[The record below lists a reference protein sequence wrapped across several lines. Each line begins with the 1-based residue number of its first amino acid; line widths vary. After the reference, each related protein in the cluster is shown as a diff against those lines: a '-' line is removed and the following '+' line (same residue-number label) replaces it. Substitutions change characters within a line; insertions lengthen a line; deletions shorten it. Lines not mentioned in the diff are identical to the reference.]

1 MRLRRK
7 VVNLINDLVV
17 NDDSIFDE
25 NPNHVRQH
33 YCGDRDFLN
42 QLRSN
47 LLSSDLK
54 NMQELQYQD
63 TILRILFRLHQ
74 YKPEVLGPELVPALY
89 QHRAAISALIAE
101 PEIDQDLKESLTEA
115 VQSVDDCI
123 AAPSRP
129 FVRNFESETDVEKVH
144 KPNSAAAA
152 QKNIHGL
159 ALNQ

>member
-33 YCGDRDFLN
+33 YCGDRVFLN

-47 LLSSDLK
+47 LLNVDLK
-54 NMQELQYQD
+54 NMQDLQYQD
-63 TILRILFRLHQ
+63 TFLRILFRLHQ
-74 YKPEVLGPELVPALY
+74 YKPDVLGPELVPALY
-89 QHRAAISALIAE
+89 QHRAAIIALMAS
-101 PEIDQDLKESLTEA
+101 PEIDQDLKESLNEA
-115 VQSVDDCI
+115 VQSVDDAI
-123 AAPSRP
+123 AAPTRP
-129 FVRNFESETDVEKVH
+129 FVRNFESETEVDKVH
-144 KPNSAAAA
+144 KPSAAAQ

-159 ALNQ
+159 ALN